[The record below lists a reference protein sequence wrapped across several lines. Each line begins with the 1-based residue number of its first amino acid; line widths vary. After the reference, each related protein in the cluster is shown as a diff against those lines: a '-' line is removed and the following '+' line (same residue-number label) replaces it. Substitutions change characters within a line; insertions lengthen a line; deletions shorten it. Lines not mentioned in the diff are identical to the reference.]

1 MISAARG
8 VWRLLRLLGLAKWPA
23 RYLLQHPGV
32 IDELAGRDMLTEIA
46 QHIEDMSRTLSEV
59 VPYLASLSEHMDA
72 VMQEVTTD
80 IVETLGDMQ
89 FQDINRQLLE
99 QINHALGSLST
110 HFAQLYQLIDGRA
123 PPPPMALEELMQVW
137 TSNYVMHSQRVAHVL
152 GSGGS
157 DEGEVVVPDEAQT
170 VGALELSTTNGPR
183 IELF

>member
-1 MISAARG
+1 MWKCLGACRINQAARS
-8 VWRLLRLLGLAKWPA
+8 
-23 RYLLQHPGV
+23 
-32 IDELAGRDMLTEIA
+32 IEEELAELQTSMNSETSGQLTEIA
-46 QHIEDMSRTLSEV
+46 QHIEDMSRTLGEV

-72 VMQEVTTD
+72 VMNEVTTD

-110 HFAQLYQLIDGRA
+110 HFAQLYKLIDGQA
-123 PPPPMALEELMQVW
+123 PPPPMMLEELMQVW

-157 DEGEVVVPDEAQT
+157 NEGEVVVPDEEQT
-170 VGALELSTTNGPR
+170 VGSLELSTANGPR